1 MFIIKYRVSLFP
13 TLLTFGDQLDSA
25 RQVFNLQYFDPQVVS
40 CSAMATAIFDD
51 RRLRPFRVWLVEY
64 LKLVYILHI
73 YIYFII
79 YMFFLFSVV
88 DSHILACWGVDGTIK
103 AWKMDRHLV
112 AARGAWYWLPTGC
125 RPCLFL
131 LTSSNTAPGN
141 SCIFV
146 RCTWSW
152 GWVWGGAAMTL
163 WCDVRHVVML
173 RRRDE
178 SRNRPCKTVPPWLK
192 CQRCAFL

>member
-73 YIYFII
+73 YIYISLYI
-79 YMFFLFSVV
+79 CFFLFSVV
-88 DSHILACWGVDGTIK
+88 DSHILAC
-103 AWKMDRHLV
+103 
-112 AARGAWYWLPTGC
+112 
-125 RPCLFL
+125 
-131 LTSSNTAPGN
+131 
-141 SCIFV
+141 
-146 RCTWSW
+146 
-152 GWVWGGAAMTL
+152 
-163 WCDVRHVVML
+163 
-173 RRRDE
+173 
-178 SRNRPCKTVPPWLK
+178 
-192 CQRCAFL
+192 

>member
-73 YIYFII
+73 YIFHYI
-79 YMFFLFSVV
+79 YVFFCFRWLIPISLRAEVWMGLSRHGKWIV
-88 DSHILACWGVDGTIK
+88 TWLQLGGLGIGYLQAADRACF
-103 AWKMDRHLV
+103 
-112 AARGAWYWLPTGC
+112 C
-125 RPCLFL
+125 
-131 LTSSNTAPGN
+131 
-141 SCIFV
+141 
-146 RCTWSW
+146 
-152 GWVWGGAAMTL
+152 
-163 WCDVRHVVML
+163 
-173 RRRDE
+173 
-178 SRNRPCKTVPPWLK
+178 
-192 CQRCAFL
+192 

>member
-73 YIYFII
+73 YIYISLYI
-79 YMFFLFSVV
+79 CFFLVFGGWFPYPCVLRCGWDYQGMENGSSPGCSSGGLVLATYRLQTVLVFADVV
-88 DSHILACWGVDGTIK
+88 QYGPGEFMHFCTMHVIMGLGLGWGCNDVVMWCKT
-103 AWKMDRHLV
+103 
-112 AARGAWYWLPTGC
+112 C
-125 RPCLFL
+125 
-131 LTSSNTAPGN
+131 
-141 SCIFV
+141 
-146 RCTWSW
+146 
-152 GWVWGGAAMTL
+152 
-163 WCDVRHVVML
+163 CDVTPEMGLGLWWGCNDVDVM
-173 RRRDE
+173 
-178 SRNRPCKTVPPWLK
+178 
-192 CQRCAFL
+192 